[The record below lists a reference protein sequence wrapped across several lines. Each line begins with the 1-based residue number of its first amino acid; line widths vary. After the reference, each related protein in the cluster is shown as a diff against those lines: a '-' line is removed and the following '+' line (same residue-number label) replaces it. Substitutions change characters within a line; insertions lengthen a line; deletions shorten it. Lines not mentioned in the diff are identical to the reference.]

1 MKKLALLLPFLVA
14 GCVAV
19 PVNRN
24 FPDVPKELQV
34 ACPDLKK
41 IQDNAKLSEVVS
53 TVAANYGQYNECK
66 VKVDAWNEW
75 YVKQKEIFES
85 VK

>member
-19 PVNRN
+19 PVNIN
-24 FPDVPKELQV
+24 FPDVPKELQ
-34 ACPDLKK
+34 AKCQDLKK